1 MNNGVATYNMTQ
13 SYKNHTNEPA
23 DVEFLFSVPSN
34 SVMIKLEAQ
43 MGDKRVL
50 ALIKEKEEA
59 K

>member
-1 MNNGVATYNMTQ
+1 MATYNMTQ

-34 SVMIKLEAQ
+34 SVIIKLEAQ

>member
-1 MNNGVATYNMTQ
+1 MGQ

-23 DVEFLFSVPSN
+23 DVEFLFSVPQN
-34 SVMIKLEAQ
+34 CVIIKLEAL

-50 ALIKEKEEA
+50 ALIKEIEEA